1 MRSFPWDSI
10 IIGKNEEYGYPI
22 IDRPSSAK
30 DLRELY
36 KTFFTNG
43 VFLNEEDAFQVT
55 PGDGMNIIVAGGKCG
70 IEGTIGYEA
79 APRGLAIQASSTTAD
94 RIDTVVLRWN
104 NNVEVRNID
113 LYVKTGVAQSVPVR
127 PTLTRSESVWELG
140 IADIFVAKNSGAIS
154 TARITDTRLQTN
166 RCGAVTPFA
175 KVDTTGFFDQLQEQT
190 QIAVDLAQSAI
201 DETLAGNLQ
210 SQIDSNGEDIA
221 ELDGKAVKKGAMT
234 KNASISTGANANQLL
249 QVSASNDT
257 QSYIFAM
264 NENTMFV
271 YDNNKNKTV
280 HGLRWGDDKA
290 SVLAVD
296 HYKQTTGNVAA
307 GNYATVNIAIDPR
320 EGYTPIGIVGV
331 WSSEPQWFVPT
342 QYNISGNN
350 VVLSFKNTYTST
362 LAAAAFCKVMYAK
375 IL

>member
-22 IDRPSSAK
+22 IDRPSSAE

-36 KTFFTNG
+36 KTFFSNG

-55 PGDGMNIIVAGGKCG
+55 PGDGMNVIVAGGKCG
-70 IEGTIGYEA
+70 IEGTIGYED

-94 RIDTVVLRWN
+94 RIDTVVLKWN

-154 TARITDTRLQTN
+154 AARITDTRLQAE

-175 KVDTTGFFDQLQEQT
+175 KVDTTGFFDQLQAQT

-201 DETLAGNLQ
+201 DGTTAGDLQ
-210 SQIDSNGEDIA
+210 SQIDAISQDVDNIQDAASHLRI
-221 ELDGKAVKKGAMT
+221 DGYITDVMF
-234 KNASISTGANANQLL
+234 S
-249 QVSASNDT
+249 SNDWSLLSIWFT
-257 QSYIFAM
+257 RNGVRYELVITEGGIRLA
-264 NENTMFV
+264 
-271 YDNNKNKTV
+271 
-280 HGLRWGDDKA
+280 RGDDG
-290 SVLAVD
+290 
-296 HYKQTTGNVAA
+296 TT
-307 GNYATVNIAIDPR
+307 I
-320 EGYTPIGIVGV
+320 
-331 WSSEPQWFVPT
+331 WSR
-342 QYNISGNN
+342 
-350 VVLSFKNTYTST
+350 
-362 LAAAAFCKVMYAK
+362 
-375 IL
+375 